1 MSVQT
6 VSIGRLSVRDK
17 IHQAANQYTGYVAPA
32 LKEDTSSKGKPVS
45 IRELVNQAKSAYI
58 GEHTDVLVIAHKES
72 KVSYP
77 LTQDQMA
84 VAIALDMSGKKP
96 LSKFDREK
104 ISTELHASI
113 KNLVYQLA
121 SRYALTCKDSTEDL
135 VQDCLKRMV
144 QQLWRFNPK
153 QAKFTTWT
161 WYVCRSV
168 LNKKYREDKKGRG
181 VMVDAG
187 FFVNEEGES
196 MLDNVSDQPTEG
208 VQHHDCPGM
217 LAVEMMDAV
226 RELVAKY
233 PSHKELICE
242 MLGDP
247 DSKEFIMPNA
257 ISVTDA
263 AKAVGM
269 EYNRARSFF
278 SKVIR
283 PFYAEKFAR

>member
-1 MSVQT
+1 MQT

-17 IHQAANQYTGYVAPA
+17 IHQAANQYVGYVAPA
-32 LKEDTSSKGKPVS
+32 VREDNQSKQKPVS
-45 IRELVNQAKSAYI
+45 IRDLVNQAKSAYI
-58 GEHTDVLVIAHKES
+58 GEHHTTKVVTPVKEVKVI
-72 KVSYP
+72 YP

-84 VAIALDMSGKKP
+84 VAIAMDMSGKKP
-96 LSKFDREK
+96 LSKLDRDK
-104 ISTELHASI
+104 ISTDLHNSI
-113 KNLVYQLA
+113 KNLVYQWA
-121 SRYALTCKDSTEDL
+121 SRYALTCQDSTEDL
-135 VQDCLKRMV
+135 AQDCFRRMV

-153 QAKFTTWT
+153 EGAFTTWT

-168 LNKKYREDKKGRG
+168 LNKKYRDEKKGRG
-181 VMVDAG
+181 MMVDAG
-187 FFVNEEGES
+187 YFINEEGES

-208 VQHHDCPGM
+208 VQHHECPGM

-226 RELVAKY
+226 RELVSKY

-247 DSKEFIMPNA
+247 DSKEFIMPNG

-269 EYNRARSFF
+269 EYSRARTFF
-278 SKVIR
+278 AKVIR
-283 PFYAEKFAR
+283 PFYLERFAR

>member
-1 MSVQT
+1 MQT
-6 VSIGRLSVRDK
+6 VSIGRLSVREK
-17 IHQAANQYTGYVAPA
+17 ILQAANQYVEYVAPDVR
-32 LKEDTSSKGKPVS
+32 EDRTSKQKPVS
-45 IRELVNQAKSAYI
+45 IRELVNQAKSAYT
-58 GEHTDVLVIAHKES
+58 GEHTTLQVAAPVKEV
-72 KVSYP
+72 KVNYP

-84 VAIALDMSGKKP
+84 VAIALDMSGKRP
-96 LSKFDREK
+96 LSKLDRDK
-104 ISTELHASI
+104 ISTDLHASI

-121 SRYALTCKDSTEDL
+121 SRYSLTCKDSTDDL
-135 VQDCLKRMV
+135 VQDCLRRMV

-153 QAKFTTWT
+153 NGAFTTWT

-168 LNKKYREDKKGRG
+168 LNKKYREEKKGRG

-187 FFVNEEGES
+187 YFINEEGES

-247 DSKEFIMPNA
+247 DSKEFIMPNG

-269 EYNRARSFF
+269 EHSRARSFF
-278 SKVIR
+278 VKVIR
-283 PFYAEKFAR
+283 PFYIERFAR